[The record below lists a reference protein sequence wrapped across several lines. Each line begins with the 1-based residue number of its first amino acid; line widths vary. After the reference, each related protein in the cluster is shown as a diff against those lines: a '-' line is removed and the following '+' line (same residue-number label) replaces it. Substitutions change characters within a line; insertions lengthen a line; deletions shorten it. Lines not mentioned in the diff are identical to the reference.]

1 MGWKIA
7 ASEVVLVRVLRGG
20 SETAHYDWVKSA
32 GSYYTRLLQR
42 QNRQYAVTWLAIY
55 LPAAL
60 RKPGAVTRVAQ
71 VQAIDVVPRRQIPT
85 PWQTSRNVDG
95 LQVTY
100 RLGAFVDLPRPI
112 ENRGLDGEAAR
123 FSANRWTSRLAL
135 ERARD
140 VKELLLDT
148 EPEWRLYEELTSNG
162 IEFEVTSG
170 TPMLEKQEDPRGRA
184 WFRIARKSVQFR
196 GVEGF
201 VIRDPAAGDRRCAQI
216 GQVIQSCR

>member
-1 MGWKIA
+1 
-7 ASEVVLVRVLRGG
+7 VLRGG
-20 SETAHYDWVKSA
+20 SEAEHYDWVQSA

-42 QNRQYAVTWLAIY
+42 QNRQYAVKWLAIY
-55 LPAAL
+55 FPAAL
-60 RKPGAVTRVAQ
+60 RKPGAVTRLAQ

-85 PWQTSRNVDG
+85 PWQTSRNLDE

-123 FSANRWTSRLAL
+123 FSTNRWTSRLAL

-140 VKELLLDT
+140 VKELLLET

-162 IEFEVTSG
+162 IEFEVTAG
-170 TPMLEKQEDPRGRA
+170 TPMLEKPEDPRGRA

-196 GVEGF
+196 GAEGF
-201 VIRDPAAGDRRCAQI
+201 VIRDPATGDRRCAQI
-216 GQVIQSCR
+216 GQVIDLCR